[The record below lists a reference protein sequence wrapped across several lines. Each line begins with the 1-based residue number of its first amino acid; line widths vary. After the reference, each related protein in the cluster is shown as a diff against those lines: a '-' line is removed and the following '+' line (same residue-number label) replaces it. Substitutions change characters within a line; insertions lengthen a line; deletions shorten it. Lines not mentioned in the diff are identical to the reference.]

1 MIDRRVLRASLQS
14 PQAVWELRGVMRALL
29 SLDYDR
35 DGLVADLATF
45 KEELRS
51 EGRDLDIETI
61 DDVILDLTGYCSPH
75 MLL

>member
-1 MIDRRVLRASLQS
+1 
-14 PQAVWELRGVMRALL
+14 MRALL